1 MNDST
6 LTNLDGIPDYRRVNT
21 LVDTHIYNTSM
32 IHTTNIDN
40 TSKSMKI
47 IVQNPFEDPLNTVKY
62 HHDSSLQHNLTVAP
76 SIHQTSDDLSI
87 STNSLSNNNNNNNIS
102 ISRNI
107 IQQQNSSNQHS
118 VRFNQELLHNFG
130 INIPTSRQSEI
141 REHSLSSSLIPLP
154 SSLSNNLG
162 INNLQHMNQ
171 ASVTPTMIGTHP
183 IHQSPLNNNYIFSQT
198 NFDNH
203 HQHHHHKS
211 TGIYINNSQSII
223 GKFNQQIQ
231 SSNGISPSIL
241 NYPTM
246 IQTQQIMQPRMIHPN
261 TYRLS
266 SQVIMPQQSSIIY
279 DPNIIYQTNGQQ
291 SHHLSSDD
299 NNLKPLL
306 QINSQINSQSEL
318 KLQATSNSNEHSQM
332 NIPNLTSTIHTDK
345 IPKSRNK
352 RKANDLNTSFE
363 DDIPTKSRK
372 RKKKGIE
379 LTEKFVEHSLQQLR
393 DLPTLTPIEPMID
406 NTDELLLPFK
416 FSNKKLRNQ
425 GEFGNIFIENI
436 NDYYRPNRQILSKS
450 FTNSLSTL
458 DRHYRICSNLLDQPP
473 NLPSP
478 PLIMNSSEK
487 LFELTKEQND
497 LCNDESIISTSTLA
511 DDDNFIN
518 DIQTENIHLL
528 KTLSSSS
535 SYDKNLR
542 LLSPI
547 LLSNENELSTNMNQF
562 NETTVKQSADDNK
575 FEKNDRPIVE
585 GIDKVS
591 VTLTLTTEAANNV
604 QSVIAAVADLLK
616 IAYPSTF
623 DIHQT
628 LNNKNCICSTTINN
642 SNTNNF
648 ASQSSYTQIS
658 SLNHSTSIYKI
669 GRETN
674 VSIQSLIDM
683 QSKICRYCSQN
694 LITENLFKKRLN
706 ELPPNLRELT
716 SNSEPFI
723 CFCNEQCY
731 NLYITNIHQ
740 QPTISTNIKNEPID
754 ALSSL
759 SIKSSSLKHQEENP
773 NQLNNNKRWKRWNSN
788 LSMKTII
795 QPSNTDEID
804 QLITN
809 IKIPLSLHAKQDKRI
824 CIFCNGIG
832 DMTNNGPGRL
842 LNFDI
847 GQWCHLNC
855 ALWSSEVYE
864 TVSGALMCVE
874 QAFQRSI
881 NMDCII
887 CKEKGASLKC
897 FYQRCTNTY
906 HLTCAIDNGC
916 SFYKNKTIMCP
927 THASTIITGDQIL
940 EDKSVLRKVWIDRDE
955 IKQIQNYMNEE
966 HDDKTYILRVGSLVL
981 HNVGQLLPHQLQ
993 SSAFHN
999 RNFVYPVGYTIT
1011 RFYWSM
1017 HNPNRRCA
1025 YICSIIDIDNKPMFR
1040 IRVQE
1045 NENKQ
1050 VEEFLESSAKSVWYK
1065 IIHEI
1070 DLLRQKHGLVK
1081 MFPGFVKGEDL
1092 YGLTEPHIIR
1102 LIESLPGVEMLQ
1114 NYAFKYGRLQLF
1126 DMPLTVNPTGC
1137 ARSESKLQTHFRRHV
1152 QTLTNSHSTRNA
1164 LSRTLYGIE
1173 THQIP
1178 YGKHFVHS
1186 KSTQYRKLKTEWRQI
1201 VYLAK
1206 SRIQGLGLF
1215 AARDLEKHTMI
1226 IEYIGE
1232 LIRNEVANKREKL
1245 YEQQNRGIYMFRLD
1259 DDYVI
1264 DATMSGC
1271 LARYINHSCEPNAI
1285 TEVVPIE
1292 KDNKIIIITNR
1303 RILKG
1308 EEIMYDYK
1316 FNFEDDSK
1324 IPCLCGAVNCRKW
1337 MN

>member
-6 LTNLDGIPDYRRVNT
+6 FTNLDGIPEYRRVNT
-21 LVDTHIYNTSM
+21 PVDTHIYNTPIM
-32 IHTTNIDN
+32 CTTNIDN

-47 IVQNPFEDPLNTVKY
+47 IVQNPFEDSLNTVKY
-62 HHDSSLQHNLTVAP
+62 HHDSS
-76 SIHQTSDDLSI
+76 SHQTSDDLSI
-87 STNSLSNNNNNNNIS
+87 STNSLSNSNNNIA

-107 IQQQNSSNQHS
+107 IQQQNPSSQHP

-130 INIPTSRQSEI
+130 INIPTSRQPET
-141 REHSLSSSLIPLP
+141 REHSLSPSISSSLIPIP
-154 SSLSNNLG
+154 SSLSNTLG
-162 INNLQHMNQ
+162 INNIQHMNHP
-171 ASVTPTMIGTHP
+171 SITPTMIGTYP
-183 IHQSPLNNNYIFSQT
+183 IHESSLNNNYISSQT
-198 NFDNH
+198 NFDNYNH
-203 HQHHHHKS
+203 HQKS
-211 TGIYINNSQSII
+211 TGVYITNSHSII
-223 GKFNQQIQ
+223 GKVNQQIQ
-231 SSNGISPSIL
+231 PSNGISPIIL

-246 IQTQQIMQPRMIHPN
+246 IQTQQMMQPQMIHPN
-261 TYRLS
+261 TYGLS
-266 SQVIMPQQSSIIY
+266 SQLVMPQQSSIIY
-279 DPNIIYQTNGQQ
+279 DPNIIYQTDRQQ
-291 SHHLSSDD
+291 SHPLSCDD
-299 NNLKPLL
+299 NNLKSLL
-306 QINSQINSQSEL
+306 QFNSQVNSQTEL
-318 KLQATSNSNEHSQM
+318 KLQTTSNSNEHSQM
-332 NIPNLTSTIHTDK
+332 NISNLPSTIHTDK
-345 IPKSRNK
+345 ISKSRKK
-352 RKANDLNTSFE
+352 RKANDVNTSFE
-363 DDIPTKSRK
+363 DDIPKKSRK

-379 LTEKFVEHSLQQLR
+379 LTEKFVEHSLQKLH
-393 DLPTLTPIEPMID
+393 DLPMLTPLEPMFD
-406 NTDELLLPFK
+406 SNNELFLTFQ
-416 FSNKKLRNQ
+416 FSDKKSNYE

-436 NDYYRPNRQILSKS
+436 NDNYRPNRQISSKS
-450 FTNSLSTL
+450 LTNSSSALE
-458 DRHYRICSNLLDQPP
+458 RHYRICSNFLDQPP

-478 PLIMNSSEK
+478 PLMINSSEK
-487 LFELTKEQND
+487 LSELTKEQNNM
-497 LCNDESIISTSTLA
+497 CNDESIISASPLA
-511 DDDNFIN
+511 TDDNFIN
-518 DIQTENIHLL
+518 DVQTENMHLL

-535 SYDKNLR
+535 DRNLQ

-547 LLSNENELSTNMNQF
+547 LLSNENELSIKTNQF
-562 NETTVKQSADDNK
+562 NETTINKPSDDNK
-575 FEKNDRPIVE
+575 FEKNDRPLVE

-623 DIHQT
+623 DIHKT
-628 LNNKNCICSTTINN
+628 LNNTNCTCLTTINN
-642 SNTNNF
+642 SNTNNIL
-648 ASQSSYTQIS
+648 SQSSYSQIPS
-658 SLNHSTSIYKI
+658 INHSISIYKI

-683 QSKICRYCSQN
+683 QTKICRHCSQN
-694 LITENLFKKRLN
+694 LLTENLLKKRLN
-706 ELPPNLRELT
+706 ELPLNLRELT
-716 SNSEPFI
+716 LNSEPFI
-723 CFCNEQCY
+723 YFCNEQCY
-731 NLYITNIHQ
+731 NLYLTNAHQ
-740 QPTISTNIKNEPID
+740 QQTISTNIKNEPID
-754 ALSSL
+754 TLSSV
-759 SIKSSSLKHQEENP
+759 SINSSSLKRQEENLT
-773 NQLNNNKRWKRWNSN
+773 QLNINKRWKRWNPN
-788 LSMKTII
+788 LSMKPII
-795 QPSNTDEID
+795 HPSNTNDID
-804 QLITN
+804 QLITD
-809 IKIPLSLHAKQDKRI
+809 IKMPLSLNAKQDKRI
-824 CIFCNGIG
+824 CIFCNGVD
-832 DMTNNGPGRL
+832 DMANNGPGRL

-881 NMDCII
+881 NTDCLI
-887 CKEKGASLKC
+887 CKQKGASLKC

-916 SFYKNKTIMCP
+916 VFYKNKTIMCP
-927 THASTIITGDQIL
+927 IHVSTIITGDQIL
-940 EDKSVLRKVWIDRDE
+940 EDKSVFRKVWINRDE

-966 HDDKTYILRVGSLVL
+966 HDDKTYILRIGSLIL
-981 HNVGQLLPHQLQ
+981 HNIGQLLPHQLQ

-1045 NENKQ
+1045 NDNEQ

-1081 MFPGFVKGEDL
+1081 MFPVFVKGEDL

-1152 QTLTNSHSTRNA
+1152 QALTSSHSIRNA

-1173 THQIP
+1173 TNKIP

-1186 KSTQYRKLKTEWRQI
+1186 KSTQYRKLKIEWRQN

-1245 YEQQNRGIYMFRLD
+1245 YEQQNHGIYMFRLD
-1259 DDYVI
+1259 DDYVV
-1264 DATMSGC
+1264 DATLSGC

-1285 TEVVPIE
+1285 TEVVQIE

-1303 RILKG
+1303 RIHKG